1 MAYRDSLSFGYSLTP
16 WVKRLLIANFAV
28 FVGSWL
34 AARLGYPFADYLALQ
49 PDLVL
54 LRPWTIVTYM
64 FVHDGFWHILFNMI
78 ALFFFGPPVEERL
91 GSGEFLKFYF
101 ICGLGGAALSFLL
114 RVFTGPTMIV
124 GASGAIYGVMLA
136 YAMFWPDAPIYI
148 WGILPVKAKWL
159 LAAFVAFDL
168 FGAFGYGG
176 AGVAHFAH
184 LGGLAAGFGYLK
196 AAGLGVALT
205 TRARKLFRPKLT
217 VLPGSADAAPKPAR
231 PGRRAARGA
240 AEQERILDDLDRILD
255 KISHSGMASLTPEER
270 KTLDDASK
278 RFRQN

>member
-1 MAYRDSLSFGYSLTP
+1 MAYRDSFSFGYPLTP
-16 WVKRLLIANFAV
+16 WVKRLLIANIAV
-28 FVGSWL
+28 FVAVWI
-34 AARLGYPFADYLALQ
+34 AARLGFAFESLLALN
-49 PDLVL
+49 PDYVLV
-54 LRPWTIVTYM
+54 RPWTLVTYM
-64 FVHDGFWHILFNMI
+64 FVHAGFLHILFNMI

-91 GSGEFLKFYF
+91 GSGEFIKFY
-101 ICGLGGAALSFLL
+101 IVCGLGGAALSFLV

-159 LAAFVAFDL
+159 LLGFVAIDL
-168 FGAFGYGG
+168 AGALGYGG

-184 LGGLAAGFGYLK
+184 LGGLGAGFLFLK
-196 AAGLGVALT
+196 SAGLGTALT

-217 VLPGSADAAPKPAR
+217 VIPGSTGAAPAK
-231 PGRRAARGA
+231 PGRRAARAA
-240 AEQERILDDLDRILD
+240 AEQERVLDDLDRILD

>member
-1 MAYRDSLSFGYSLTP
+1 MAYRDSFSFGYSLTP
-16 WVKRLLIANFAV
+16 WVKRLLIANIAV
-28 FVGSWL
+28 FVGGWV
-34 AARLGYPFADYLALQ
+34 AARLGYPFLDLLALR
-49 PDLVL
+49 PDYVL
-54 LRPWTIVTYM
+54 TRPWTLVTYM
-64 FVHDGFWHILFNMI
+64 FVHAGFLHVLFNMI

-91 GSGEFLKFYF
+91 GSGEFIKLYV

-159 LAAFVAFDL
+159 LAAFVAIDL
-168 FGAFGYGG
+168 AGALGVGG

-184 LGGLAAGFGYLK
+184 LGGLGAGFLYLK
-196 AAGLGVALT
+196 SAGLGVALT

-217 VLPGSADAAPKPAR
+217 VIPGSAGTPPK
-231 PGRRAARGA
+231 PGRRARASA

-255 KISHSGMASLTPEER
+255 KISRSGMASLTPDER